1 MKIKTKRK
9 NPEQRSPIDE
19 FYDWYLSQSFYN
31 DTHVDVSIKD
41 FEGEVVLFLTSIHV
55 KETVKKKKGIGN
67 KIMRKLI
74 EISENYKLP
83 LLLEASE
90 HSEDSDWIQSWYLKL
105 GFEYTNYMGDWGPIM
120 RWDNT

>member
-1 MKIKTKRK
+1 MPVQKGFF
-9 NPEQRSPIDE
+9 QYYSC
-19 FYDWYLSQSFYN
+19 QSFYN

-41 FEGEVVLFLTSIHV
+41 FEGEAVLFLTSIHV

-90 HSEDSDWIQSWYLKL
+90 HSEDSDWIQGWYLKL
-105 GFEYTNYMGDWGPIM
+105 GFEYTDYMGDWGPIM
-120 RWDNT
+120 RWNNT

>member
-1 MKIKTKRK
+1 MKIKTKHK
-9 NPEQRSPIDE
+9 NPEQRSPVDE

-31 DTHVDVSIKD
+31 DTYVDVSIKD
-41 FEGEVVLFLTSIHV
+41 FEGEMVLFLNGIHV

-67 KIMRKLI
+67 KIMKKLI

-90 HSEDSDWIQSWYLKL
+90 HSEDSDRIQGWYLKL
-105 GFEYTNYMGDWGPIM
+105 GFEYTDYMGEWGPIM
-120 RWDNT
+120 RWDN